1 MGNLS
6 FQVGSK
12 IITNRFM
19 SKITIVA
26 NIYAKVGKISF
37 VKAELLKLIE
47 PTRSKSDSAPA
58 ARTVR

>member
-1 MGNLS
+1 
-6 FQVGSK
+6 
-12 IITNRFM
+12 M

-26 NIYAKVGKISF
+26 NIYSKAGKIDF

-47 PTRSKSDSAPA
+47 PTRSKSDSVPA